1 MKDTQ
6 VEILSVAS
14 DILFKCSV
22 LPDSELKKKLAT
34 AVRDELFNKVFM
46 VRPYWELFLEFTS
59 KADFDNRRKDPIGIF
74 DRKTSPQRESKE
86 IGWIDSPGYG
96 YTKKKSH
103 GFIKNRYRRAIAPI
117 RKTLLRLRASPNF
130 NNWISKMRT
139 EGYLDWQI
147 LLIISNQVMNYRVH
161 LTEPTFHPERSKD
174 LSIEF
179 MNREELDTDPYFPE
193 ESLYDPQYS
202 QSVFSSLIATTS
214 TWDVIT

>member
-1 MKDTQ
+1 
-6 VEILSVAS
+6 
-14 DILFKCSV
+14 
-22 LPDSELKKKLAT
+22 
-34 AVRDELFNKVFM
+34 
-46 VRPYWELFLEFTS
+46 
-59 KADFDNRRKDPIGIF
+59 
-74 DRKTSPQRESKE
+74 
-86 IGWIDSPGYG
+86 
-96 YTKKKSH
+96 
-103 GFIKNRYRRAIAPI
+103 
-117 RKTLLRLRASPNF
+117 
-130 NNWISKMRT
+130 MRT

-214 TWDVIT
+214 TWDLQMRRNTPDIQAIKKLMDVRYFQSSDDILHEDIFAPLIS